1 MLIVLA
7 SRHDQRARELA
18 ERWKPLGAGL
28 MTCHDLSL
36 PGWRYYPGKPEDSTA
51 VVDGRVV
58 SCPQITGV
66 LTRIPCINPG
76 ELTHIH
82 LEDREYVAAEM
93 TSFLAAWLCSLSCPV
108 LNRPTA
114 TCLSGPAWRPEQ
126 WRCAAAAAGI
136 SAQFLHGSVHRANP
150 IMSGGVEVNRT
161 AVTVVGNRWFG
172 QVDPAVGEQARRLAA
187 VAGVTLLELW
197 VVERH
202 SGSHAVSVNLW
213 PDLSSTETLE
223 AVAEYLTSA
232 SLVPSV

>member
-7 SRHDQRARELA
+7 SRHDQRAREIA
-18 ERWKPLGAGL
+18 ERWKSLDAGL

-51 VVDGRVV
+51 VVDGKVV
-58 SCPQITGV
+58 WWPQITGV

-93 TSFLAAWLCSLSCPV
+93 TSFLTAWLSSLSCPV

-114 TCLSGPAWRPEQ
+114 TCLSGPAWRSEQ
-126 WRCAAAAAGI
+126 WGCAAAAAGI
-136 SAQFLHGSVHRANP
+136 SAEFVQRSVYRANP
-150 IMSGGVEVNRT
+150 IISSSAEVSRT

-172 QVDPAVGEQARRLAA
+172 QVDPTVGEQARRLAA
-187 VAGVTLLELW
+187 VAGVNLLELW
-197 VVERH
+197 VGERD
-202 SGSHAVSVNLW
+202 SGSRVVSVNLW
-213 PDLSSTETLE
+213 PDLSSTEILE
-223 AVAEYLTSA
+223 AVTEFVMRA
-232 SLVPSV
+232 SLVPRV